1 MEVSRRER
9 TSRGEQLRL
18 RAAEGRR
25 AAAGIPAGGIP
36 SPHTVL
42 CCAVLCCDSA
52 VLRRSRGD
60 PALQNR
66 ELLPGPAQ
74 CPLWFHSG
82 IESCQWFY
90 SLPPFRG
97 CCCVVLAVES
107 ATAAGRDSSALI
119 HGVLLRHGGTAAH
132 RPAVAMRKKP
142 LQSCARGAEKP
153 DFISPLLLFPTCC
166 NLFFSSFAYRNRSC
180 SRPAGIAQ
188 LRGDADGRSRGLPCG
203 AAPLPAPSVGT
214 PPSLSPPSSGSTSV
228 GLGEWWALGTLGPAA
243 DIRWALPAPV
253 FSHLRSPFLG
263 LLPHF
268 QALRCA
274 ARLPLNKANAQ

>member
-1 MEVSRRER
+1 MSSRWD
-9 TSRGEQLRL
+9 
-18 RAAEGRR
+18 
-25 AAAGIPAGGIP
+25 PCGGNPI
-36 SPHTVL
+36 SPHRAVL
-42 CCAVLCCDSA
+42 CCAVTVLFSDAAEGTPLC
-52 VLRRSRGD
+52 RT
-60 PALQNR
+60 P
-66 ELLPGPAQ
+66 
-74 CPLWFHSG
+74 
-82 IESCQWFY
+82 
-90 SLPPFRG
+90 
-97 CCCVVLAVES
+97 
-107 ATAAGRDSSALI
+107 
-119 HGVLLRHGGTAAH
+119 GTAA
-132 RPAVAMRKKP
+132 RPGSVPAVVSQWHRVLSMVLFSPSVPGLLLCCSRGGVGDCCRQRFLRADSRSAAPSRRNRSPPPGGGDEEKT

-203 AAPLPAPSVGT
+203 AVPLPAPSVGT

-253 FSHLRSPFLG
+253 FSHLCSPFLG

-268 QALRCA
+268 QAVRCA